1 MNPKKTAGA
10 VTVVITLRP
19 RPYHV
24 EVTTDDLGIKNRI
37 EIQTWYNLTD
47 LEFCMQEA
55 YVKAMRKA
63 KKRHFNPNNININPS
78 RFWFNDIFGA
88 GMPILVLE
96 SSGNLQNPQPQA
108 CRIFFWEKS
117 KNIPPFDDNTPKIVL
132 VPQMWGDRVIEA
144 CSQGKDSND

>member
-1 MNPKKTAGA
+1 
-10 VTVVITLRP
+10 
-19 RPYHV
+19 
-24 EVTTDDLGIKNRI
+24 
-37 EIQTWYNLTD
+37 
-47 LEFCMQEA
+47 MQEA
-55 YVKAMRKA
+55 YAKAMESA
-63 KKRHFNPNNININPS
+63 GNTYSALTDIVINPT